1 MGLQFAF
8 SSLGRYG
15 DFLFFSWHLN
25 MILLVCSWE
34 GEGEKE
40 DEEGGKER
48 RSCKSRCDDKQGTEF
63 TALSFDG
70 KGSV

>member
-1 MGLQFAF
+1 
-8 SSLGRYG
+8 
-15 DFLFFSWHLN
+15 
-25 MILLVCSWE
+25 MIHPFGSWE

-40 DEEGGKER
+40 DEEGRKER

-63 TALSFDG
+63 TAFSFDG